1 MDFKRSD
8 AFRKHLKAL
17 KKMLLID
24 NILIYVCTMGDFQKT
39 FHLQVTINF
48 VYEIL
53 INVTTP
59 SRMLNFL
66 AMLPSNIIARP
77 KLA

>member
-1 MDFKRSD
+1 
-8 AFRKHLKAL
+8 
-17 KKMLLID
+17 
-24 NILIYVCTMGDFQKT
+24 MGRFQIT

-48 VYEIL
+48 VYDIL

-59 SRMLNFL
+59 SRMLKKFL
-66 AMLPSNIIARP
+66 AMLLRNIIAGP

>member
-1 MDFKRSD
+1 
-8 AFRKHLKAL
+8 
-17 KKMLLID
+17 
-24 NILIYVCTMGDFQKT
+24 MGRFQRT

-66 AMLPSNIIARP
+66 AMLPSNIIAGP